1 MFCITNRSEETVFW
15 NIIIWKEYEILE
27 KFAITYKK
35 KPIQMVMIEI
45 DSNIY
50 WRWKTKAQFRT
61 DMFSDNKPVLEQKEE
76 KKSNCD
82 LPR

>member
-1 MFCITNRSEETVFW
+1 MFCITNRSEETIFW

-45 DSNIY
+45 ESNV
-50 WRWKTKAQFRT
+50 RWWKVKAQFRA